1 MHSDHCLKTY
11 GARAWS
17 VVLLFATLVC
27 ANAFSVRAAEPT
39 PQLIDSLA
47 QLADYAGRSGQHVKM
62 QPGVYQLADLLP
74 PEVIDQRR
82 AEAVADAERRGAK
95 KLDTHLFR
103 FAGSDNTFDLSGV
116 TIEVDTRLLSVF
128 KNCYIRTFL
137 IAGDRITLRGL
148 TVRDLGN
155 GPTSRGG
162 NSLSVHGDDVT
173 LENVVLHVRGS
184 YPYGYGDLL
193 GKGGKSIVRHRKH
206 SGLLVCGTNT
216 RLVGCK
222 VYSRAFG
229 HLFYVQGGRN
239 ITFEDCYAEGELRST
254 DEMLAET
261 EGPAF
266 ENGFKSVYKP
276 NVIQPGYIKSLN
288 ECGFRTYGR
297 GGPEQR
303 KTGVVTLVNCVAKN
317 VRVGFAFALKD
328 GARSTLQ
335 GCEAVACERGYY
347 LRGANVTESRGDAQY
362 GPLLYLVGERS
373 DRCVV
378 DLTLTSAT
386 SDVTVHAL
394 ATLSGEGHRV
404 TLRADVPSPKTVPIM
419 IGFNP
424 PGGGENSAPLSEGS
438 AKAIHLTNHTAMPV
452 VLGAKSNGNRVVTE
466 GPVLSDAGN
475 GNRTRVISPQNSS
488 R

>member
-206 SGLLVCGTNT
+206 L
-216 RLVGCK
+216 
-222 VYSRAFG
+222 
-229 HLFYVQGGRN
+229 
-239 ITFEDCYAEGELRST
+239 
-254 DEMLAET
+254 
-261 EGPAF
+261 
-266 ENGFKSVYKP
+266 
-276 NVIQPGYIKSLN
+276 SL
-288 ECGFRTYGR
+288 
-297 GGPEQR
+297 
-303 KTGVVTLVNCVAKN
+303 
-317 VRVGFAFALKD
+317 
-328 GARSTLQ
+328 
-335 GCEAVACERGYY
+335 
-347 LRGANVTESRGDAQY
+347 
-362 GPLLYLVGERS
+362 
-373 DRCVV
+373 
-378 DLTLTSAT
+378 
-386 SDVTVHAL
+386 
-394 ATLSGEGHRV
+394 
-404 TLRADVPSPKTVPIM
+404 
-419 IGFNP
+419 
-424 PGGGENSAPLSEGS
+424 
-438 AKAIHLTNHTAMPV
+438 IH
-452 VLGAKSNGNRVVTE
+452 
-466 GPVLSDAGN
+466 
-475 GNRTRVISPQNSS
+475 I
-488 R
+488 